1 MNNQVIF
8 LLQAISGVIG
18 FLMAYTVLKY
28 LNHKALGMQTI
39 NDQMIKDKIYISVL
53 SWIDLLITEVIGEY
67 KSQLL
72 NHSESLLITLFTT
85 VQGATKMGTMHV
97 NLILHFHCLDDFV

>member
-39 NDQMIKDKIYISVL
+39 NDQMIQDKIYTSSLYWFVN
-53 SWIDLLITEVIGEY
+53 ITTEIIFNY
-67 KSQLL
+67 KANPL
-72 NHSESLLITLFTT
+72 NH
-85 VQGATKMGTMHV
+85 
-97 NLILHFHCLDDFV
+97 NLALKC